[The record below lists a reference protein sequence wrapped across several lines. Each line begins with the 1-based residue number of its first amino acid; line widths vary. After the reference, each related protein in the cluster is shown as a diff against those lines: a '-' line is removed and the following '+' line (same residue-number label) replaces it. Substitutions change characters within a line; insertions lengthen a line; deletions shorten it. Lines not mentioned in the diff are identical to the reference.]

1 MAKTPEITLG
11 KIDVLFALYT
21 CGTSLPFGLSCGLLF
36 RWSAAQLLAWGC
48 AGAWRS
54 SCHAGAGNGAAALHR
69 ELVLLGGPALFLLC
83 RAGALRPRR
92 RRGCNRGHIPAVP
105 GFGGGRSPGT
115 ACSCCTGLRAGH
127 TTTGQFGS
135 RRLHHSC
142 RAGAGGGASAFRRGP
157 VLPKAPALFLLYRT
171 GTLRP

>member
-92 RRGCNRGHIPAVP
+92 GRGGCRGRIPAVP

-115 ACSCCTGLRAGH
+115 ACSCCAGLRAGRSCP
-127 TTTGQFGS
+127 GQFGRWRL
-135 RRLHHSC
+135 RRSC
-142 RAGAGGGASAFRRGP
+142 CAGVGGGAAAFHRGP
-157 VLPKAPALFLLYRT
+157 VLPGDPALFLLYRA
-171 GTLRP
+171 GALHP